1 MKRIHAL
8 CMRLNTSTDQSD
20 PVFDHLF
27 RTGHLVTQSTSS
39 TSNILVNTI
48 QTAASPGNPKAL
60 KI

>member
-1 MKRIHAL
+1 MNRIHAL
-8 CMRLNTSTDQSD
+8 CIRLNTSTDQSD

-27 RTGHLVTQSTSS
+27 RTGHLVTQSTS
-39 TSNILVNTI
+39 NILVNTI